1 MDDALLVGR
10 AISGDLESFGQ
21 LFDQYYP
28 RVYDFAWR
36 TLGDPVAATEATRDI
51 FLQAAR
57 RLPHG
62 TAGIG
67 FPAWLFS
74 LAFNTVVPRAV
85 TGRAPETGGAA
96 LHEEAFGS
104 FEVPDPARV
113 TDPALIGNDHELAV
127 LVWEALTSLTPRDR
141 AILDLH
147 VRQGLDS
154 AAMAPVLSLN
164 KRDAANLVT
173 RMKAAAS
180 DVVLSYVIARR
191 GGTACERLQDV
202 LAPFSIPPY
211 TDASRRAVDAH
222 VKDCAVCGG
231 ARSRLI
237 PPLDVYGA
245 LAPGQSP
252 VESKGDVWAAI
263 AAGWS
268 ARRDPIAELSL
279 ASASVGQG
287 GGVGLSLGGGGIGGG
302 GGSFVAGTGG
312 WDRRQVLWF
321 AAAAAA
327 LIVFAFV
334 VGFVATTALGGDS
347 GNTPAVDASTRTA
360 VATDTPGAAA
370 LITPGVAVLTATPNL
385 TPSITPAVTDTPTPL
400 AATETPVPVTATA
413 TSKPVATPTK
423 TPGGPTPT
431 KTPTATK
438 TVKAASPTPAPTLHI
453 TPTPKA
459 SPIP

>member
-21 LFDQYYP
+21 LFDQYYS

-36 TLGDPVAATEATRDI
+36 TLGDPVASTEATRDV

-62 TAGIG
+62 TAGMD

-74 LAFNTVVPRAV
+74 LAFNTVIPRAV
-85 TGRAPETGGAA
+85 TGGAKAASGGA

-141 AILDLH
+141 AVLDLH

-154 AAMAPVLSLN
+154 AAIAPALGLN
-164 KRDAANLVT
+164 KRDAANLVG

-180 DVVLSYVIARR
+180 DVVSSYVIARR
-191 GGTACERLQDV
+191 GGPACERLQDV
-202 LAPFSIPPY
+202 LAPFDMPPY
-211 TDASRRAVDAH
+211 TDAARRAVDAH
-222 VKDCAVCGG
+222 VKDCAVCAG

-237 PPLDVYGA
+237 PPLEVYGA
-245 LAPGQSP
+245 LAPGQPP

-263 AAGWS
+263 AAGWA
-268 ARRDPIAELSL
+268 ARRDRIAELSFADTGL
-279 ASASVGQG
+279 LVQG
-287 GGVGLSLGGGGIGGG
+287 GGDGLSLGGAGLGGG
-302 GGSFVAGTGG
+302 GGGYGAGSGG

-321 AAAAAA
+321 AGAAAA
-327 LIVFAFV
+327 LIVFAFL
-334 VGFVATTALGGDS
+334 VGFVATTALGGDD
-347 GNTPAVDASTRTA
+347 GNTPAVDGSTRTA
-360 VATDTPGAAA
+360 TATDTPGAAA
-370 LITPGVAVLTATPNL
+370 SITPGVAVLTATPNL
-385 TPSITPAVTDTPTPL
+385 TPSATPTVTDTPTPPP
-400 AATETPVPVTATA
+400 ATETPVPATATA
-413 TSKPVATPTK
+413 TSKASATPTK
-423 TPGGPTPT
+423 SAGGTPTP
-431 KTPTATK
+431 TK
-438 TVKAASPTPAPTLHI
+438 TVKAASPTPTPHVTPTLQAS
-453 TPTPKA
+453 PTP
-459 SPIP
+459 